1 VLNITD
7 AQAEYTQ
14 KVTEKLQSKG
24 IRVVSDLRNEK
35 IGFKIREHTIQRVP
49 YLLVVGD
56 KELEADSVAVRA
68 RKGQDLGIMSVDA
81 FVELIEKDIANRGR
95 LVLEAAE

>member
-1 VLNITD
+1 
-7 AQAEYTQ
+7 
-14 KVTEKLQSKG
+14 
-24 IRVVSDLRNEK
+24 LRNEK

-56 KELEADSVAVRA
+56 KEVETGNVAVRA
-68 RKGQDLGIMSVDA
+68 RKGQDLGSLSVDA

-95 LVLEAAE
+95 IDADAAE